1 MTDASPPA
9 ADILV
14 NTGGLVVTDD
24 GRKVV
29 LLDRGT
35 GLLSNL
41 IVVLA
46 LATLAAIAVG
56 VWNLVNYNP
65 APGWG
70 LIAAGVVLALIT
82 NKVVLTYR
90 TRRKAPLPERR
101 TVAVLDR
108 KLNLFSYSGGAITAL
123 DQVSF
128 IRRPQLNSTAA
139 KLVALTPGGK
149 KVLMR
154 GYRLDGGIGRT
165 DELLNTIAQGR

>member
-82 NKVVLTYR
+82 NKV
-90 TRRKAPLPERR
+90 
-101 TVAVLDR
+101 DR
-108 KLNLFSYSGGAITAL
+108 KS
-123 DQVSF
+123 V
-128 IRRPQLNSTAA
+128 
-139 KLVALTPGGK
+139 V
-149 KVLMR
+149 
-154 GYRLDGGIGRT
+154 
-165 DELLNTIAQGR
+165 